1 MDPVR
6 TQLHSPSNSRER
18 VRQEQH
24 PTAAEAA
31 EEATAETA
39 GKDLSVQAVEAA
51 TARQADRAVPTAAEE
66 AAAGVVAAVLPMSAE
81 EAEAATVFPAR
92 EDREAPAVPVLTA
105 VMLRAAAVLSMRPG
119 FVQETAAAALSS
131 SHIMQT
137 R

>member
-1 MDPVR
+1 MVFTDE
-6 TQLHSPSNSRER
+6 TDHEGM
-18 VRQEQH
+18 
-24 PTAAEAA
+24 AEVILSADDEAKLCLVPA
-31 EEATAETA
+31 E
-39 GKDLSVQAVEAA
+39 V
-51 TARQADRAVPTAAEE
+51 
-66 AAAGVVAAVLPMSAE
+66 
-81 EAEAATVFPAR
+81 AEAATVFPAR